1 MKKTFFQDLND
12 ILRTADQLRIRGL
25 TTSTNTKNANSQ
37 PQELPNQRPVASA
50 AVISEKH
57 DDDDEERKMIIE
69 TGEEGDSD
77 PEVIFRQNK
86 SNSSSNQAQSNA
98 SLNNLRTVRTGSR
111 ASQGSL
117 REGRNIFQ
125 DLFQ

>member
-1 MKKTFFQDLND
+1 M
-12 ILRTADQLRIRGL
+12 

-37 PQELPNQRPVASA
+37 PQELPSQRPVASA

-98 SLNNLRTVRTGSR
+98 SLNNLRSVRTGSR

-117 REGRNIFQ
+117 REGII
-125 DLFQ
+125 

>member
-1 MKKTFFQDLND
+1 M
-12 ILRTADQLRIRGL
+12 
-25 TTSTNTKNANSQ
+25 TTSTNTKNANSH
-37 PQELPNQRPVASA
+37 PQELPSQRPVASA

-77 PEVIFRQNK
+77 PEVIFRQNR

-98 SLNNLRTVRTGSR
+98 SLNNLRSVRTGSR

-117 REGRNIFQ
+117 REGNICKS
-125 DLFQ
+125 LT

>member
-1 MKKTFFQDLND
+1 
-12 ILRTADQLRIRGL
+12 
-25 TTSTNTKNANSQ
+25 
-37 PQELPNQRPVASA
+37 
-50 AVISEKH
+50 
-57 DDDDEERKMIIE
+57 MIIE
-69 TGEEGDSD
+69 TGEEVDSD

-125 DLFQ
+125 DLFQQKLVHYEIMMNIDNETVL